1 MVKKI
6 LVVDDEEDIRETIKT
21 VLEKQKY
28 VVRCAENG
36 KKALVLIGE
45 EKFDLII
52 LDVMMPEMS
61 GWDVSTEILKRHKE
75 YAKKIMFLSVVE
87 ISEER
92 KKELISKGI
101 ADYMTKPFDIKTLAN
116 KIKGLLK

>member
-1 MVKKI
+1 MAKKI

-36 KKALVLIGE
+36 RKGLGLLRE

-61 GWDVSTEILKRHKE
+61 GWDVSTEILKSHKE

-101 ADYMTKPFDIKTLAN
+101 ADYMTKPFDIKTLIT